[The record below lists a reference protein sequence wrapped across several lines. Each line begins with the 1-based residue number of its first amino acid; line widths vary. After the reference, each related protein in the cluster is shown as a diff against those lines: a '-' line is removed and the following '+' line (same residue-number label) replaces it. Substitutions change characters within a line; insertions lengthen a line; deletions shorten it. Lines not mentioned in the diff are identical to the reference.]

1 MALGIQ
7 SLSHGSSRR
16 SRCRAAGW
24 RLSLPFSPG
33 GTTVTSTVVLRDH
46 CLRGSTG
53 PFIGESIRTF
63 RGFFNTP
70 PHEEG
75 AASFENLWANFN
87 CNWGLLETHQTASEF
102 TQLPEP
108 TKQRRAPW
116 SGWERSWQPRSHA
129 PGEAAWVSPSPPAT
143 SVSQAPATMQR
154 SEAAWPWGRN
164 TNTAVQERR
173 AQLLCDHCGPTL
185 WQARGSNGPREL

>member
-1 MALGIQ
+1 MDLGIE
-7 SLSHGSSRR
+7 SLSHRSSRR

-24 RLSLPFSPG
+24 CLSLPFSPG
-33 GTTVTSTVVLRDH
+33 GATVTSIVVLRDH
-46 CLRGSTG
+46 CLRGITVSGG
-53 PFIGESIRTF
+53 PLGPSWGESIRTF

-75 AASFENLWANFN
+75 ATSFENLWANFN

-116 SGWERSWQPRSHA
+116 SDGTRSWQPRSHA
-129 PGEAAWVSPSPPAT
+129 PREAYWVYPSPPAT
-143 SVSQAPATMQR
+143 SGSQALATTQCL
-154 SEAAWPWGRN
+154 EAAWLWGEEHEHGRLGGPG
-164 TNTAVQERR
+164 TTA
-173 AQLLCDHCGPTL
+173 L
-185 WQARGSNGPREL
+185 